1 LTDRKNIAVGWWL
14 LVGVCMIIIQTMLG
28 GITRLSGSGLSI
40 TEWQPILGSIPPLN
54 EQQWNKAFDGYKHI
68 AQFKYLNSDFTLS
81 DFKSI
86 YFWEW
91 LHREWGRLL
100 GIVFMVGFVFF
111 LVKKYFHKAMV
122 RPMIILVLLGALQ
135 GLIGWIMVQSG
146 LNDTNLYVDHIK
158 LAIHF
163 IAAMGLA
170 YYTLWFALQ
179 LLVPEHKLTG
189 NNKLTRYTLLLIG
202 LLVFQLVYGAFMAGL
217 KAAAAA
223 TTWPTI
229 NGMWIPEGLMSRS
242 FINNVINVHFIH
254 RYTAY
259 ILLIAVMVWFSNGKV
274 LAASRP
280 DSLFAKARLYTLTI
294 VFLQVILGIVTVINA
309 THIIPGKFGL
319 FETLAEMHQI
329 VAMLL
334 LMSLIVNLYAVYN
347 RK

>member
-1 LTDRKNIAVGWWL
+1 LTDYKNRAVGWWL
-14 LVGVCMIIIQTMLG
+14 ITGVAMIIIQTMLG

-40 TEWQPILGSIPPLN
+40 TEWQPILGSIPPMN
-54 EQQWNKAFDGYKHI
+54 EAQWNKAFDGYKHI

-91 LHREWGRLL
+91 LHREWARML
-100 GIVFMVGFVFF
+100 GVVFGIGFVYF
-111 LVKKYFHKAMV
+111 LVKKYIHQNMI

-135 GLIGWIMVQSG
+135 GLIGWVMVSSG

-170 YYTLWFALQ
+170 CYTLWFALQ
-179 LLVPEHKLTG
+179 LMVPEKKITADSRLFKLT
-189 NNKLTRYTLLLIG
+189 LIVTI
-202 LLVFQLVYGAFMAGL
+202 LLVVQLIYGAFMAGL
-217 KAAAAA
+217 KAASAA

-229 NGMWIPEGLMSRS
+229 NGMWIPDGLLQRS

-254 RYTAY
+254 RYLAY
-259 ILLIAVMVWFSNGKV
+259 TLLVAVIVWYIKGKP
-274 LAASRP
+274 LKNTLP
-280 DSLFAKARLYTLTI
+280 DSLYATARNYT
-294 VFLQVILGIVTVINA
+294 VFLITAQVVLGIITVINA
-309 THIIPGKFGL
+309 THITPGKFGI
-319 FETLAEMHQI
+319 FEYLAEMHQM

-334 LMSLIVNLYAVYN
+334 LMSLIVNLFALYK